1 MAKFERSKPQ
11 INKDIAV
18 SGLKYVVP
26 PNLTFNV
33 SVEFDDK
40 IFKQIKDDG
49 ILLEDMGDEI
59 DKIYTQTCNSIKSK
73 LNAFEKLA
81 AVMVDKNAPPA
92 ELKKQLDGLNKSIEQ
107 DKDIAKVACEQA
119 VTQCWKTYS
128 AKKKEYL
135 KYKIKIVAKI
145 IGAAAA
151 LATSIA
157 LTAST
162 PFTGGLSAAVSIVGM
177 VKSTVTIGKEVA
189 SAWMEVETANKVL
202 AKNLKVVEAACKK
215 VAKKK
220 ANEYT
225 AMLFDQFLGISQ
237 PCIKTCVSQMDVCE
251 QKLNGIEIKTHDAS
265 KKLNKILD
273 EQETMRAAFMK
284 EVTEKL
290 SQHSSPKAKDQIK
303 LIEKRLDALLAGSYT
318 AVQKQIE
325 TTTNLH
331 KRFKAADKTLT
342 DLRPRVEEIKK
353 LKSLDE
359 KIVANLLVLI
369 DFPLG
374 ALNGNVFAK
383 ESMDLVNGLVPVAT
397 SFAYDK
403 LCSKVLDG
411 TFLA

>member
-18 SGLKYVVP
+18 AGLKYVTP
-26 PNLTFNV
+26 PKLSFDV

-49 ILLEDMGDEI
+49 ILLEDMGDAI
-59 DKIYTQTCNSIKSK
+59 DKVYTQTCNSIKSK

-81 AVMVDKNAPPA
+81 ATMVDKNAPPA

-128 AKKKEYL
+128 GKKKEYT

-157 LTAST
+157 LTATT

-177 VKSTVTIGKEVA
+177 VKSTITIGKELG

-202 AKNLKVVEAACKK
+202 VKNLKVVEAACKK

-225 AMLFDQFLGISQ
+225 SMLFNQFVGISQ
-237 PCIKTCVSQMDVCE
+237 PCIKTCISQMDVCQ

-265 KKLNKILD
+265 IKLNKILD
-273 EQETMRAAFMK
+273 EQEVLRAQFMK

-290 SQHSSPKAKDQIK
+290 SKHSSPKAKDQIK
-303 LIEKRLDALLAGSYT
+303 LIEKRIDALMSTSYS

-325 TTTNLH
+325 TTTKLH
-331 KRFKAADKTLT
+331 KRFKDAEKTL
-342 DLRPRVEEIKK
+342 DGLRPRVNEIAK
-353 LKSLDE
+353 LRSLDE
-359 KIVANLLVLI
+359 KIVENLLVLV

-374 ALNGNVFAK
+374 ALNGNVMAK
-383 ESMDLVNGLVPVAT
+383 ETTDLVNGLVPVAT
-397 SFAYDK
+397 SFVYDK
-403 LCSKVLDG
+403 LCGKVLDG